1 MKPKIKI
8 ATARILALHAEFS
21 PAELAEAYRYLE
33 SSSIGQE
40 FGVNLRKHSFFNPET
55 RPNKSSSI
63 LVRSKASSDLLN
75 TLEASAPE
83 KYRLLDELDNLLRN
97 NKLAIRLEE
106 IRNIA
111 TSINKDQDLGKSKK
125 EAIPKILEALATVP
139 ADEIRAHIEHLLRR
153 KNPNNTTDDSYIK
166 LAKFLVRGE

>member
-40 FGVNLRKHSFFNPET
+40 FGVNPRTPSSFNLES
-55 RPNKSSSI
+55 RQNKSSSV
-63 LVRSKASSDLLN
+63 LARSKASLDLLN
-75 TLEASAPE
+75 SLEASAPE

-97 NKLAIRLEE
+97 NKLAIRMED
-106 IRNIA
+106 IRNVVA
-111 TSINKDQDLGKSKK
+111 SINKDQDLGKSKR
-125 EAIPKILEALATVP
+125 EAIPKLLETLANVP
-139 ADEIRAHIEHLLRR
+139 ADQIRAHIEHLVKR
-153 KNPNNTTDDSYIK
+153 KDPNNATDDSYIK